1 MKLLSFLVAL
11 AVAQASATDVWY
23 PDSEAKSANGHYLAT
38 GKSPANVEKAP
49 KPFQKNFTF
58 ALQDLEQK
66 KVLWSFNTGNEDEP
80 GGSLFVSDNGWV
92 IRLGGWQTLW
102 LIRPSGEQIRLGNA
116 LKQIPEYEIRSYC
129 KETTAGTFW
138 SQFSWMRFSQV
149 GERSIFY
156 IRTYWGRYLIV
167 DLKVGKLVTDKE
179 IVDKIEPTILDESRA
194 ILSVKDDELLIP
206 CPSCG
211 GKHPDA
217 GISRALLVL
226 EMHKITGRERII
238 TALRKAKG
246 QRDDDPLEYIDWLKN
261 PKKSEAVT
269 PRKLGNSDVIL
280 PLPE

>member
-1 MKLLSFLVAL
+1 MKLISFLAAL
-11 AVAQASATDVWY
+11 AFSQASATDVWY

-38 GKSPANVEKAP
+38 GKSLANVEKAP

-66 KVLWSFNTGNEDEP
+66 KVLWSFNTGDEGEP

-92 IRLGGWQTLW
+92 IRLGGWQTLG

-116 LKQIPEYEIRSYC
+116 LKQIPENEIRSYC
-129 KETTAGTFW
+129 NETTAGTFW

-149 GERSIFY
+149 GEKSVFY

-167 DLKVGKLVTDKE
+167 DLKAGKLVTDKQ
-179 IVDKIEPTILDESRA
+179 IVDKIETTILNESRA
-194 ILSVKDDELLIP
+194 ILSVKNDELLVP

-217 GISRALLVL
+217 DISRALLVL
-226 EMHKITGRERII
+226 EMHKVAGRERII
-238 TALRKAKG
+238 TALRKATG
-246 QRDDDPLEYIDWLKN
+246 QYNDGPLGYIDRLKKPDKSQPTTL
-261 PKKSEAVT
+261 PKPGS
-269 PRKLGNSDVIL
+269 SDVIL

>member
-1 MKLLSFLVAL
+1 MKLISVLVAL

-66 KVLWSFNTGNEDEP
+66 KVLWSFNTGNEGEP

-102 LIRPSGEQIRLGNA
+102 LIRPSGEQIKLGNA
-116 LKQIPEYEIRSYC
+116 LDQIPKNEIRSYC
-129 KETTAGTFW
+129 NETTAGTFW

-149 GERSIFY
+149 GAKSIFY

-167 DLKVGKLVTDKE
+167 DLKAGKLVTDKE
-179 IVDKIEPTILDESRA
+179 IADKIETTILEESRA
-194 ILSVKDDELLIP
+194 ILSVKDDDLLIT
-206 CPSCG
+206 CHSCG

-217 GISRALLVL
+217 NISRALLVV
-226 EMHKITGRERII
+226 EMHKIAGRERII
-238 TALRKAKG
+238 TALRKTTG
-246 QRDDDPLEYIDWLKN
+246 QHDDGPLEYIDRLQN
-261 PKKSEAVT
+261 PKKNEPAT
-269 PRKLGNSDVIL
+269 PHEPGSSDVIL

>member
-38 GKSPANVEKAP
+38 GKSPANVEKAQ

-116 LKQIPEYEIRSYC
+116 LKQIPENEIRSYC

-167 DLKVGKLVTDKE
+167 DLKAGKLVTDKE
-179 IVDKIEPTILDESRA
+179 IVDKIETTILDESRA
-194 ILSVKDDELLIP
+194 ILSVKDDELLTP

-217 GISRALLVL
+217 NISRALLVL
-226 EMHKITGRERII
+226 EMHKIAGRERLN
-238 TALRKAKG
+238 TALRKVTG
-246 QRDDDPLEYIDWLKN
+246 QHDDGPLEYIDRLKN
-261 PKKSEAVT
+261 PQKSEPTT
-269 PRKLGNSDVIL
+269 PRAPASPDVIL